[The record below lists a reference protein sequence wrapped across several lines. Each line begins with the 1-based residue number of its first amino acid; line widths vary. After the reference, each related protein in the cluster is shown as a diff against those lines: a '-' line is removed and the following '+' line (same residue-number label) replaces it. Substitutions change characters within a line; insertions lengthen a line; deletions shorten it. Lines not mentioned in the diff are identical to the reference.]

1 MKAKYI
7 KTMDFEFDDVEILNC
22 DTEYELAERIK
33 ESEVIKI
40 DNEGTIEYINSAYIM
55 FYELKDEEI
64 KRWNLKIKILKKN
77 LWIG

>member
-22 DTEYELAERIK
+22 DTEDELAERIK
-33 ESEVIKI
+33 ECEVIKI

-55 FYELKDEEI
+55 FYEIEF
-64 KRWNLKIKILKKN
+64 
-77 LWIG
+77 